1 MVDILLNELSLSGQ
15 CNSREEFIEKILPSF
30 IEVLDEIQSIPDATI
45 YKKEDFWLS
54 KVTNTD
60 TIYDILTGNLSR
72 QYPSIRKFKRQLLS
86 TLFAKPYWEK
96 TRKHSPKDSYTYGG
110 NNICNHSVAEAC
122 ERDKIIVSFKDSDLF
137 QAAILHI
144 LKNNS
149 KQIIIDNLFNAGHCQ
164 NVLNQRGITCQ
175 FSLKYNI
182 RFQKTEK
189 IYQGQPIYKETYT
202 GYYWYLDNFHRNHYE
217 VFDSK
222 KQHLGI
228 ANMKGQID
236 PTKKVNGRTLP

>member
-30 IEVLDEIQSIPDATI
+30 IEVLDEIQSILDATI
-45 YKKEDFWLS
+45 YKKEDFCFS
-54 KVTNTD
+54 RVTNTD
-60 TIYDILTGNLSR
+60 TIYDILAGNLSR

-86 TLFAKPYWEK
+86 TLFAEPYWEK
-96 TRKHSPKDSYTYGG
+96 TRKHSPRDSYTYEGK
-110 NNICNHSVAEAC
+110 NVCNHSVAEAC
-122 ERDKIIVSFKDSDLF
+122 ERDKIIVSFKDSKLF

-149 KQIIIDNLFNAGHCQ
+149 QQIIIDNLFNAGHYQ

-182 RFQKTEK
+182 QFQKTGK
-189 IYQGQPIYKETYT
+189 TYQGQCIYKETRT

-228 ANMKGQID
+228 ANMNGQID
-236 PTKKVNGRTLP
+236 PTKKVNGRVLP